1 MKKIL
6 KRILIIL
13 GIVFAILLVITMLFG
28 KKKVA
33 PRDVEKIVLE
43 TTDFDIKFDSIEL
56 DKREIMG
63 FLGLYNFSVNAG
75 SVNVDRPYSDFRV
88 EIYLK
93 NGDTIILR
101 DYRDG
106 KLYYSAS
113 GDYCWI
119 YNQSLWNYIEQLIGQ
134 HNMARE

>member
-28 KKKVA
+28 KKKLA

-119 YNQSLWNYIEQLIGQ
+119 YNQSLWNYIEHLIEQ